1 LGCPARCAGRIDR
14 KGRGV
19 KRGRAHC
26 GDRGVTEW
34 IFTGTT
40 ADGKKVEV
48 TGCDVFTFR
57 NGKIAVEESYFENR
71 TS

>member
-1 LGCPARCAGRIDR
+1 M
-14 KGRGV
+14 
-19 KRGRAHC
+19 
-26 GDRGVTEW
+26 TEW

-40 ADGKKVEV
+40 ANGKKVEV

-57 NGKIAVEESYFENR
+57 NGKLAVEESYFENR

>member
-1 LGCPARCAGRIDR
+1 
-14 KGRGV
+14 
-19 KRGRAHC
+19 
-26 GDRGVTEW
+26 VTEW

-40 ADGKKVEV
+40 ANGKKVEVIEV